1 MSPHEDLPPRDQ
13 DQRLTRDF
21 TETSFRCPVSLH
33 GVEAVVFDLDG
44 VLVDSERTWDEVR
57 RWVTAEHGGS
67 WDGENTT
74 RALMGMSTPEW
85 AEYLATARGVRLA
98 PDRIAELVVAG
109 MVGRY
114 AEGPPLLP
122 GAVEAVRAAARR
134 CPVAIASSSPPALI
148 DEVLRVT
155 GLHDVVKVALS
166 SELTGAG
173 KPAPDVYLAAAD
185 ALGVDPTRC
194 VAVEDST
201 NGIKSALNAGMIVVA
216 VPNAHF
222 PPDPQVVA
230 RAAATIGSVGELAV
244 TLERLSAT

>member
-1 MSPHEDLPPRDQ
+1 MD
-13 DQRLTRDF
+13 
-21 TETSFRCPVSLH
+21 
-33 GVEAVVFDLDG
+33 AVIFDLDG

-57 RWVTAEHGGS
+57 RSVTAEHGGT

-85 AEYLATARGVRLA
+85 AEYLATARGVRLP
-98 PDRIAELVVAG
+98 PDKIAQLVVDG
-109 MVGRY
+109 MVRRY

-122 GAVEAVRAAARR
+122 GAVEAVRAVAQR

-148 DEVLRVT
+148 TEVVRVT
-155 GLHDVVKVALS
+155 GLDDVVKVALA

-173 KPAPDVYLAAAD
+173 KPAPDVYLAAAK

-201 NGIKSALNAGMIVVA
+201 NGLKAALNAGMIVVA
-216 VPNAHF
+216 VPNEHF
-222 PPDPQVVA
+222 PPDPAVVA
-230 RAAATIGSVGELAV
+230 QAAKVITGVRELPAI
-244 TLERLSAT
+244 LDLLSAL